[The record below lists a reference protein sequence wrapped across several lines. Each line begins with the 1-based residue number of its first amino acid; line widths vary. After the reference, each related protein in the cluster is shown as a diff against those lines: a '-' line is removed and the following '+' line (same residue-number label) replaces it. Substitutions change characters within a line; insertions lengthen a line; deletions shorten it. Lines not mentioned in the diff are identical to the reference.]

1 MGGARRSDL
10 DRFLGHRIKQLRLLA
25 CMSQE
30 QVARQL
36 GVSSQQVHKY
46 EKGINHLSAGRLL
59 AMARLFDVAVG
70 DLFNGYDSGA
80 PLDPLVDLKT
90 TRMLLNVTHSFLEL
104 EPKRQDALL
113 RLVRALAAED

>member
-1 MGGARRSDL
+1 MGWSRRSDL
-10 DRFLGHRIKQLRLLA
+10 DRFLGHRIKQLRLRA
-25 CMSQE
+25 CMSQQ

-36 GVSSQQVHKY
+36 GVSTQQVHKY
-46 EKGINHLSAGRLL
+46 EKGINHLSADRLL
-59 AMARLFDVAVG
+59 AIARSSKPRLGISSTGMAVVL
-70 DLFNGYDSGA
+70 

-113 RLVRALAAED
+113 RLVQALAAED